1 MNKIYKYRLPR
12 DGQVIKVDDYVIE
25 WLHVG
30 IQDGVP
36 TAWAVVDVDMPKG
49 KRTWQVVAWGTGWE
63 LPDEVWIDCDYIGT
77 CEDDYGYV
85 WHYFAQFADSDL
97 LSATTSDSAY
107 VIPSG
112 WADTMTISL
121 DEDAL
126 SRILG
131 NTQSAWSGNDVITY
145 VTSHCS
151 DAACATGTAR
161 LVHV

>member
-30 IQDGVP
+30 TQDGVP

-85 WHYFAQFADSDL
+85 WHYFAEFADSDL

>member
-30 IQDGVP
+30 TQDGVP

-85 WHYFAQFADSDL
+85 WHYFAEFADSDL

-151 DAACATGTAR
+151 DAACATETAR
-161 LVHV
+161 LARV

>member
-85 WHYFAQFADSDL
+85 WHYFAEFADSDL

-126 SRILG
+126 SHILG

-145 VTSHCS
+145 VTSNCS
-151 DAACATGTAR
+151 DSACATGTTRLAR
-161 LVHV
+161 V

>member
-25 WLHVG
+25 WLYVG

-85 WHYFAQFADSDL
+85 WHYFAEFADSDL

-151 DAACATGTAR
+151 DAACATGIAR
-161 LVHV
+161 LARV

>member
-12 DGQVIKVDDYVIE
+12 DGQVVKVDDYVIE

-30 IQDGVP
+30 TQDGVP

-85 WHYFAQFADSDL
+85 WHYFAEFADSVL

-107 VIPSG
+107 AIPSG

-161 LVHV
+161 LMRV

>member
-63 LPDEVWIDCDYIGT
+63 LPDEVWINCDYIGT

-85 WHYFAQFADSDL
+85 WHYFAEFADSDL

-151 DAACATGTAR
+151 DAACAAGTTRLAR
-161 LVHV
+161 V

>member
-30 IQDGVP
+30 TQDGVP

-77 CEDDYGYV
+77 CEDCYGYV
-85 WHYFAQFADSDL
+85 WHYFAEFADSDL

-131 NTQSAWSGNDVITY
+131 NTQSAWSGNDVISY
-145 VTSHCS
+145 VTSNCS
-151 DAACATGTAR
+151 DTACATGVATLAR
-161 LVHV
+161 V

>member
-30 IQDGVP
+30 TQDGVP

-85 WHYFAQFADSDL
+85 WHYFAEFADSDL

-126 SRILG
+126 SRILE

-151 DAACATGTAR
+151 DAACATGVATLAR
-161 LVHV
+161 V

>member
-63 LPDEVWIDCDYIGT
+63 LPDEVWNDCDYIGT

-85 WHYFAQFADSDL
+85 WHYFAEFADSDL

-126 SRILG
+126 SRILR
-131 NTQSAWSGNDVITY
+131 NTESAWSGNDVITY

-151 DAACATGTAR
+151 DAACATGTTRLAR
-161 LVHV
+161 V

>member
-49 KRTWQVVAWGTGWE
+49 KRTWQIVAWGTGWE
-63 LPDEVWIDCDYIGT
+63 LPDEVWTDCDYIGT

-85 WHYFAQFADSDL
+85 WHYFAEFADSDL

-161 LVHV
+161 LARV

>member
-30 IQDGVP
+30 TQDGVP

-85 WHYFAQFADSDL
+85 WHYFAEFADSDL

-151 DAACATGTAR
+151 DAACATATAR
-161 LVHV
+161 LARV

>member
-25 WLHVG
+25 WLAVAN
-30 IQDGVP
+30 QDGVP

-85 WHYFAQFADSDL
+85 WHYFAEFADSDL

-126 SRILG
+126 
-131 NTQSAWSGNDVITY
+131 QSAWSGNDVITY

-161 LVHV
+161 LARV

>member
-85 WHYFAQFADSDL
+85 WHYFAEFADSDL

-151 DAACATGTAR
+151 DAACATGTTRLAR
-161 LVHV
+161 V

>member
-63 LPDEVWIDCDYIGT
+63 LPDEVWNDCDYIGT

-85 WHYFAQFADSDL
+85 WHYFAEFADSDL

-107 VIPSG
+107 VIPSS

-121 DEDAL
+121 DEDVL

>member
-12 DGQVIKVDDYVIE
+12 DGQVVKVDDYVIE

-63 LPDEVWIDCDYIGT
+63 LPDEVWTDCDYIGT

-85 WHYFAQFADSDL
+85 WHYFAEFADSDL

-145 VTSHCS
+145 VTSHCP
-151 DAACATGTAR
+151 DAACATGTTRLAR
-161 LVHV
+161 V

>member
-30 IQDGVP
+30 TQDGVP

-85 WHYFAQFADSDL
+85 WHYFAEFADSDL

-126 SRILG
+126 SHILG

-151 DAACATGTAR
+151 DAACATGTTRLAR
-161 LVHV
+161 V

>member
-77 CEDDYGYV
+77 CEDDYGYI
-85 WHYFAQFADSDL
+85 WHYFAEFADSDL

-107 VIPSG
+107 VTPSG

-126 SRILG
+126 SHILG

-161 LVHV
+161 LARV

>member
-85 WHYFAQFADSDL
+85 WHYFAEFADSDL

-126 SRILG
+126 SRILE

-151 DAACATGTAR
+151 DAACATGTTRLAR
-161 LVHV
+161 V

>member
-12 DGQVIKVDDYVIE
+12 DGQVVKVDDYVIE

-30 IQDGVP
+30 VQDGVP

-63 LPDEVWIDCDYIGT
+63 LPDEVWTDCDYIGT

-85 WHYFAQFADSDL
+85 WHYFAEFADSDL

-161 LVHV
+161 LARV

>member
-12 DGQVIKVDDYVIE
+12 DGQVVKIDDYVIE

-30 IQDGVP
+30 TQDGVP
-36 TAWAVVDVDMPKG
+36 TAWVVVDVDMPRG

-77 CEDDYGYV
+77 CEDGYGYV
-85 WHYFAQFADSDL
+85 WHYFAEFADSGS

-107 VIPSG
+107 AIPSG

-126 SRILG
+126 KRILG
-131 NTQSAWSGNDVITY
+131 NTESAWSGNDIITY
-145 VTSHCS
+145 VTSNCADS
-151 DAACATGTAR
+151 ACATGTSR
-161 LVHV
+161 LMRV

>member
-12 DGQVIKVDDYVIE
+12 DGQVIKVDDYIIE

-30 IQDGVP
+30 TQDGVP

-77 CEDDYGYV
+77 CEDDYGYI
-85 WHYFAQFADSDL
+85 WHYFAEFADSDL
-97 LSATTSDSAY
+97 LSATTLDSAD
-107 VIPSG
+107 VTPSG

-131 NTQSAWSGNDVITY
+131 NTQSAWGGNDVITY

-161 LVHV
+161 LARV

>member
-30 IQDGVP
+30 TQDGVP
-36 TAWAVVDVDMPKG
+36 TTWAVVDVDMPKG
-49 KRTWQVVAWGTGWE
+49 KRTWQIVAWGTGWE

-77 CEDDYGYV
+77 CEDAYGYV
-85 WHYFAQFADSDL
+85 WHYFAEFADSDL

-145 VTSHCS
+145 VTSNCS
-151 DAACATGTAR
+151 DTACVTGVATLAR
-161 LVHV
+161 V

>member
-49 KRTWQVVAWGTGWE
+49 KRTWQIVAWGTGWE
-63 LPDEVWIDCDYIGT
+63 LPDEVWTDCDYIGT

-85 WHYFAQFADSDL
+85 WHYFAEFADSDL

-107 VIPSG
+107 VIPSD

-151 DAACATGTAR
+151 DAACATGTTRLAR
-161 LVHV
+161 V

>member
-49 KRTWQVVAWGTGWE
+49 KRIWQVVAWGTGWE
-63 LPDEVWIDCDYIGT
+63 LPDEVWTDCDYIGT
-77 CEDDYGYV
+77 CEDAYGYV
-85 WHYFAQFADSDL
+85 WHYFAEFADSDL

-126 SRILG
+126 NRILG
-131 NTQSAWSGNDVITY
+131 DTTSVWNGDRFTY
-145 VTSHCS
+145 TTTCADS
-151 DAACATGTAR
+151 ACATGTAR
-161 LVHV
+161 PARV

>member
-12 DGQVIKVDDYVIE
+12 DGQVVKIDDYVIE

-30 IQDGVP
+30 TQDGVP

-63 LPDEVWIDCDYIGT
+63 LPDEVWTDCDYIGT
-77 CEDDYGYV
+77 CEDDYGYI
-85 WHYFAQFADSDL
+85 WHYFAEFADSDL

-131 NTQSAWSGNDVITY
+131 DTTSVWNGDRFTYTTTCADGACVTGN
-145 VTSHCS
+145 
-151 DAACATGTAR
+151 AR
-161 LVHV
+161 LVRV